1 VLPSSTGE
9 ENDLGVLM
17 NEIATTIAELRVLIG
32 YLGEKGQANWWSS
45 EFFST
50 TAAAF
55 LAPIFNRSLFL
66 AQYQG
71 ATAAAAKIHDE
82 AIGVGRIYHLFRLP
96 IGLEQASA
104 DALNDAAFVQSLQG
118 RLAGREQAMARLAEL
133 AKSQE
138 TASPGPI
145 SLGQMSDDLEV
156 ALQRAAG
163 VYHSALN
170 LGILSLPYVR
180 EVE

>member
-1 VLPSSTGE
+1 MKTIS
-9 ENDLGVLM
+9 
-17 NEIATTIAELRVLIG
+17 TTIAELRILIG
-32 YLGEKGQANWWSS
+32 YLGEKGQGNWWSS

-71 ATAAAAKIHDE
+71 VIAAAAKVHDE

-104 DALNDAAFVQSLQG
+104 DALNDAAFVQTVQA
-118 RLAGREQAMARLAEL
+118 RLANRELALARLAEL
-133 AKSQE
+133 AGKAES
-138 TASPGPI
+138 ASPGPV
-145 SLGQMSDDLEV
+145 SLGQMSQDLNAE
-156 ALQRAAG
+156 LQRAAG
-163 VYHSALN
+163 FYCAALTS
-170 LGILSLPYVR
+170 GIQTFPYVR

>member
-1 VLPSSTGE
+1 
-9 ENDLGVLM
+9 M
-17 NEIATTIAELRVLIG
+17 NAIATTIAELRVLVG
-32 YLGEKGQANWWSS
+32 FLGEKGQANWWAC
-45 EFFST
+45 EFFSG

-71 ATAAAAKIHDE
+71 ATAAAAKVHDE

-133 AKSQE
+133 SKAQE
-138 TASPGPI
+138 TAMPGPI

-170 LGILSLPYVR
+170 LGIQSLPYVR
-180 EVE
+180 EME

>member
-1 VLPSSTGE
+1 MHTV
-9 ENDLGVLM
+9 
-17 NEIATTIAELRVLIG
+17 ATTIAELRALIG
-32 YLGEKGQANWWSS
+32 YLGEKGQANWWGSD
-45 EFFST
+45 FFGI

-55 LAPIFNRSLFL
+55 LGPIFNRSLFL

-104 DALNDAAFVQSLQG
+104 DALNDAAFVQTVQA
-118 RLAGREQAMARLAEL
+118 RLANRESALARLAEL
-133 AKSQE
+133 AEKAES
-138 TASPGPI
+138 ASPGPV
-145 SLGQMSDDLEV
+145 SLGQMSQDLKAE
-156 ALQRAAG
+156 LQRAAG
-163 VYHSALN
+163 FYCAAFTA
-170 LGILSLPYVR
+170 GIQTFPYVR

>member
-1 VLPSSTGE
+1 
-9 ENDLGVLM
+9 M
-17 NEIATTIAELRVLIG
+17 NAISKTIAELRILVG
-32 YLGEKGQANWWSS
+32 YLGEKDQANWWGS
-45 EFFST
+45 EFFSA
-50 TAAAF
+50 TATAF

-104 DALNDAAFVQSLQG
+104 EALNDTAFVRTMKEQIVN
-118 RLAGREQAMARLAEL
+118 RELALVRLAEL
-133 AKSQE
+133 AEKTE
-138 TASPGPI
+138 TASPGSV
-145 SLGQMSDDLEV
+145 SLGQMSDDIKVEL
-156 ALQRAAG
+156 LRAAG
-163 VYHSALN
+163 FYCAAFSS
-170 LGILSLPYVR
+170 GIQTFPYVR

>member
-1 VLPSSTGE
+1 
-9 ENDLGVLM
+9 M
-17 NEIATTIAELRVLIG
+17 NNIAKTIAELRVLIG
-32 YLGEKGQANWWSS
+32 YLGEKGQANWWGS

-71 ATAAAAKIHDE
+71 ATAAAAKAHDE

-104 DALNDAAFVQSLQG
+104 EALNDTAFVQTLQNQ
-118 RLAGREQAMARLAEL
+118 LVNKELTLARLAEL
-133 AKSQE
+133 AEKQE
-138 TASPGPI
+138 TAAPGPI
-145 SLGQMSDDLEV
+145 SLGQMSEDLS
-156 ALQRAAG
+156 ADLQRAAG
-163 VYHSALN
+163 FYYSAFTTD
-170 LGILSLPYVR
+170 IQTFPYIR
-180 EVE
+180 EQE

>member
-1 VLPSSTGE
+1 
-9 ENDLGVLM
+9 M
-17 NEIATTIAELRVLIG
+17 NAIASTIAELRVLVG
-32 YLGEKGQANWWSS
+32 FLGEKGQANWWTS
-45 EFFST
+45 EFFSG

-71 ATAAAAKIHDE
+71 TTVAAANIHDE

-96 IGLEQASA
+96 IGLEHASA
-104 DALNDAAFVQSLQG
+104 DTLSDPAFVQSLQG

-133 AKSQE
+133 SKDQE
-138 TASPGPI
+138 TAMPGPI

-163 VYHSALN
+163 VYHSAMG
-170 LGILSLPYVR
+170 LGIQSLPYVR
-180 EVE
+180 GEE